1 MIRRPARRGRLRFG
15 LALWAGVTGTVFGN
29 PAAGQEARAVRV
41 ERDLP
46 VIDGRL
52 QDPAW
57 TEAPALTQLT
67 QREPVEGATPSE
79 STEVRF
85 VYSDEALYV
94 GFRGFDSAPDRIV
107 GRLVRRDQRIISD
120 YFNLF
125 IDSYYDRRSAFEFSF
140 NPSGARRDVFIYDDG
155 GGRDESWDP
164 VYQWATRVDSLGWV
178 VELRIPFSQLRY
190 PPGDSLVFGLRVRRS
205 LVRRRE
211 ENSWPFFPRD
221 QVGEVSHFGRLVG
234 LVGLRRPRR
243 LELLPYTAGSASFE
257 PVEDGNPF
265 ATGRRSTL
273 RGGTD
278 LKLGLTSGL
287 TLDLTANPDFGQV
300 EADPAVVNLS
310 AFESFFP
317 EKRPFFVEGG
327 NLFRFQLEA
336 PGVARGGDMGGGGGG
351 PGGGG
356 GGGFGGFGEGLVY
369 TRRIGRSPQVS
380 PDAGDGEYVDR
391 VQQTTIL
398 GAGKV
403 TGQLPGGW
411 GLGLMQAVTAREE
424 AVRVDSLGS
433 RSAAPVEPLTSY
445 SVLRLQRNA
454 RGGRLAFGAIATS
467 VVRHLEGPTR
477 RLLVQPCSDG
487 ALVAR
492 QCVMGFSVDSGT
504 PAFRA
509 LRARAFTGG
518 TDLRWRFGRDRFDV
532 VAGLMGSRV
541 EGSPEAMTET
551 QRNSAHYFQRPDNA
565 YALLDSS
572 RTSLEGFAGYAR
584 IAKALGFW
592 TWDLRYQTRS
602 PGFEANDMGF
612 MRRADEHSFRG
623 ETNLR
628 WLRPGRVFR
637 RFELETSGQVAYS
650 YGGERGETQV
660 SGRLNTEFAN
670 YWGLNLN
677 GERTLASL
685 ATNLLR
691 GGAAFAEPGS
701 WRIGGNVRSDF
712 RRSVWGNL
720 GGSYQ
725 VEDVTG
731 VTRTSLQGG
740 LRFRPPGPMAVSLE
754 GRVSREADDRQF
766 VATGELPDS
775 VYRLF
780 GHVDRRE
787 GSLTFRVDLA
797 LTPRMSVELY
807 AQPFVSA
814 GRYSA
819 LRLVADPKARAY
831 ADRFDPLEADRLT
844 RPGGDT
850 EVSVDV
856 DRDGLGDFTFSEP
869 DFRVVSLRT
878 NAVLRWEFLPG
889 STLFLVWQQNREDRV
904 SIGTVD
910 FGRGFLDTFTAPGT
924 NVLAVK
930 VAYWVGL

>member
-1 MIRRPARRGRLRFG
+1 MIPPRVERKRLHVGIGLYAG
-15 LALWAGVTGTVFGN
+15 LAALAFGA
-29 PAAGQEARAVRV
+29 PVAAQEEARAVRAQGAP
-41 ERDLP
+41 P

-52 QDPAW
+52 EEGAW
-57 TEAPALTQLT
+57 AGAPPLTQLT
-67 QREPVEGATPSE
+67 QREPVEGSAPSE
-79 STEVRF
+79 SSQVRF

-94 GFRGFDSAPDRIV
+94 GFRGFDRQPNRIM

-120 YFNLF
+120 YFNVF

-164 VYQWATRVDSLGWV
+164 VYDWATRVDSLGWV

-190 PPGDSLVFGLRVRRS
+190 PPRDSLVFGLRVRRS
-205 LVRRRE
+205 IVRNRE
-211 ENSWPFFPRD
+211 ESSWPFFPRD

-234 LVGLRRPRR
+234 LVGLPRPRR

-257 PVEDGNPF
+257 PAENGNPF
-265 ATGRRSTL
+265 ATGRRQTL

-278 LKLGLTSGL
+278 LKFGVTSGL

-300 EADPAVVNLS
+300 EADPAVVNLT

-327 NLFRFQLEA
+327 NLFRFGLGA
-336 PGVARGGDMGGGGGG
+336 PGVARGMEMGGGGGG
-351 PGGGG
+351 GGGG
-356 GGGFGGFGEGLVY
+356 GEFGGGGEGLVY
-369 TRRIGRSPQVS
+369 TRRIGRSPQIRADV
-380 PDAGDGEYVDR
+380 GDGGYVDR
-391 VQQTTIL
+391 VQQTAIL

-424 AVRVDSLGS
+424 ALTVDSVGLRGV
-433 RSAAPVEPLTSY
+433 APVEPLTGY

-454 RGGRLAFGAIATS
+454 RGGRLAFGVIATS
-467 VVRHLEGPTR
+467 VVRHLDGPTQR
-477 RLLVQPCSDG
+477 PMVQPCFDG

-492 QCVMGFSVDSGT
+492 QCIAGFTVDSGT
-504 PAFRA
+504 PAFQA

-518 TDLRWRFGRDRFDV
+518 TDLRWRLGRDRFDL
-532 VAGLMGSRV
+532 VAGVMGSRV
-541 EGSPEAMTET
+541 EGSAEAITAT
-551 QRNSAHYFQRPDNA
+551 QRNSAHYFQRPDQT
-565 YALLDSS
+565 YAVLDSS

-584 IAKALGFW
+584 AAKALGFW
-592 TWDLRYQTRS
+592 TWELRYATRS

-612 MRRADEHSFRG
+612 MRRADEHAFRG

-637 RFELETSGQVAYS
+637 RFELETSGQVS
-650 YGGERGETQV
+650 YTYGWERGETQV

-677 GERTLASL
+677 GERSVASL

-691 GGAAFAEPGS
+691 GGPAFREPGS
-701 WRIGGNVRSDF
+701 WRLGGNLRSDF
-712 RRSVWGNL
+712 RRSIWGNL

-731 VTRTSLQGG
+731 VTRASVQGG
-740 LRFRPPGPMAVSLE
+740 LRFRPPGSISVSLE
-754 GRVSREADDRQF
+754 GRVSRDADDRQF
-766 VATGELPDS
+766 VAREEVADS
-775 VYRLF
+775 VYRVF
-780 GHVDRRE
+780 SRVDRRE
-787 GSLTFRVDLA
+787 ASLTFRVDLA
-797 LTPRMSVELY
+797 LTPRLSLELY

-814 GRYSA
+814 GQYSA
-819 LRLVADPKARAY
+819 LRLVADPKAAAY
-831 ADRFDPLEADRLT
+831 AGRFDPLETDRLT
-844 RPGGDT
+844 RPGGGSDVT
-850 EVSVDV
+850 VDL
-856 DRDGLGDFTFSEP
+856 DRDGASDFDFPDP
-869 DFRVVSLRT
+869 DFRVVALRT
-878 NAVLRWEFLPG
+878 NSVLRWEFLPG
-889 STLFLVWQQNREDRV
+889 STLFLVWQQNREDRA

-910 FGRGFLDTFTAPGT
+910 FGRGFLDTFTAQGT
-924 NVLAVK
+924 NVFALK

>member
-1 MIRRPARRGRLRFG
+1 MRLRIGLYAG
-15 LALWAGVTGTVFGN
+15 LAAFAFQAPAWA
-29 PAAGQEARAVRV
+29 QEARAVRAQGG
-41 ERDLP
+41 LP

-52 QDPAW
+52 DEVVW
-57 TEAPALTQLT
+57 TGAPPLTQLT
-67 QREPVEGATPSE
+67 QREPVEGSAPSE

-94 GFRGFDSAPDRIV
+94 GFRGFDRQPERIV

-164 VYQWATRVDSLGWV
+164 VYHWATRTDSLGWI

-190 PPGDSLVFGLRVRRS
+190 PPRDSLVFGLRVRRS
-205 LVRRRE
+205 IVRNRE

-234 LVGLRRPRR
+234 LAGLPRPRR

-257 PVEDGNPF
+257 PVESGNPF
-265 ATGRRSTL
+265 ATGRRQTL

-278 LKLGLTSGL
+278 LKFGVTSGL

-300 EADPAVVNLS
+300 EADPAVVNLT

-317 EKRPFFVEGG
+317 EKRPFFVEGS
-327 NLFRFQLEA
+327 NLFRFGLGA
-336 PGVARGGDMGGGGGG
+336 PGVARGGEMGGGGGGG

-356 GGGFGGFGEGLVY
+356 DFGGGGEGLVY
-369 TRRIGRSPQVS
+369 TRRIGRSPQIR
-380 PDAGDGEYVDR
+380 PDAEDGGYVDR
-391 VQQTTIL
+391 LQQTAIL

-411 GLGLMQAVTAREE
+411 ALGLMQAMTAREE
-424 AVRVDSLGS
+424 APTVDSAGLRGG
-433 RSAAPVEPLTSY
+433 APVEPLTSY

-467 VVRHLEGPTR
+467 VVRDLEGPSQR
-477 RLLVQPCSDG
+477 AMVQPCLDG

-492 QCVMGFSVDSGT
+492 PCIAGFTVDSGT
-504 PAFRA
+504 PAFQE

-518 TDLRWRFGRDRFDV
+518 TDLRWRFGHDRFDV
-532 VAGLMGSRV
+532 VAGVTGSRV
-541 EGSPEAMTET
+541 EGSPEAITAT
-551 QRNSAHYFQRPDNA
+551 QRNSAHYFQRPDRP
-565 YALLDSS
+565 YGLLDSS
-572 RTSLEGFAGYAR
+572 RTALQGFAGYVRA
-584 IAKALGFW
+584 AKALGFW
-592 TWDLRYQTRS
+592 TWEFRYQTRS

-612 MRRADEHSFRG
+612 MRRADEHAFRG

-628 WLRPGRVFR
+628 WLQPGRVFR
-637 RFELETSGQVAYS
+637 RFELETSGQVSYS
-650 YGGERGETQV
+650 YGWERGESQV

-677 GERTLASL
+677 AERGFASL

-701 WRIGGNVRSDF
+701 WRLGGNLRSDF
-712 RRSVWGNL
+712 RRAVWGNL

-725 VEDVTG
+725 VEDVTRA
-731 VTRTSLQGG
+731 TRTSLQGG
-740 LRFRPPGPMAVSLE
+740 LRFRPPGPVALSLE
-754 GRVSREADDRQF
+754 GRASRDTDDRQF
-766 VATGELPDS
+766 VARKEIADS
-775 VYRLF
+775 MYSVF
-780 GHVDRRE
+780 GRVDRRE
-787 GSLTFRVDLA
+787 ASLTLRVDLA
-797 LTPRMSVELY
+797 LTPRLSLELY

-814 GRYSA
+814 GRYTA
-819 LRLVADPKARAY
+819 LRLAADPKAAPY
-831 ADRFDPLEADRLT
+831 AARFEALETDRLT
-844 RPGGDT
+844 RPGGD
-850 EVSVDV
+850 SDV
-856 DRDGLGDFTFSEP
+856 TLDLDRDGASDLAFSEP

-878 NAVLRWEFLPG
+878 NSVLRWEFLPG
-889 STLFLVWQQNREDRV
+889 STLFVVWQQRREDRTPV
-904 SIGTVD
+904 GTVD
-910 FGRGFLDTFTAPGT
+910 FGRGFLDTFTAEGT
-924 NVLAVK
+924 NVFAVK